1 MLSNCT
7 AGDEIT
13 VDELI
18 WEILEGDP
26 RDDAPVGDEEGPP
39 RAIRE
44 DASICLILDC
54 CRCYINID
62 EKLFLQSF
70 RNTLER
76 TGNPRQSQ
84 PPTQALAVQ
93 NQRGFNLKMKIREL
107 GFNDQILIINSSLLG
122 DTAKDSNSFTQRLL
136 RLVLLLLI
144 KRQLLR
150 KTSACHFKLYI
161 RKPSAHISYDLV
173 GRPRMRLSRFRT

>member
-1 MLSNCT
+1 MCSSQSQVCLTVQLKTNCT

-54 CRCYINID
+54 CRCYIKID
-62 EKLFLQSF
+62 EKFFLQSF

-76 TGNPRQSQ
+76 SGSLRQSK
-84 PPTQALAVQ
+84 PPTQALTVK
-93 NQRGFNLKMKIREL
+93 NQRGFNLKMKIRNL

-136 RLVLLLLI
+136 RLVLLLI

-161 RKPSAHISYDLV
+161 RKPSTHIL
-173 GRPRMRLSRFRT
+173 